1 MTHKY
6 VEPKRETLMSQPA
19 SFTSARCESLSQA
32 AATVRRFSLEMIHA
46 AGSGHPGGCLSAA
59 DLLVY
64 LFHHQLRFDPAN
76 PHWPERDRF
85 VLSKGHACPAF
96 YAVAALV
103 GIIPREQLSEFRKLD
118 GRLQGHPHVVDTPW
132 VETSTGSLGQGFSAS
147 VGMAL
152 GLRHHASKSRVYA
165 MLGDGELQEGEVWE
179 AAMCAG
185 HFRLS
190 NLCAIVDY
198 NKMQSD
204 ATNAEIMS
212 LEPLAAK
219 WSAFNWQALEIDG
232 HDFAQMAIAFEAARS
247 TTDRPTVI
255 IAHTIK
261 GKGVS
266 YMEGVPSWHGSVK
279 LRDEELAQALA
290 ELQPALAA

>member
-1 MTHKY
+1 
-6 VEPKRETLMSQPA
+6 
-19 SFTSARCESLSQA
+19 
-32 AATVRRFSLEMIHA
+32 MIHA

-59 DLLVY
+59 DLLAY
-64 LFHHQLRFDPAN
+64 LFLNQLRFDPAN
-76 PHWPERDRF
+76 PRWPERDRF
-85 VLSKGHACPAF
+85 VLSKGHACPAL

-103 GIIPREQLSEFRKLD
+103 RIIPREQLSEFRKLG

-152 GLRHHASKSRVYA
+152 GLRHQASKSRVYA

-179 AAMCAG
+179 AAMCAS
-185 HFRLS
+185 HYRLN

-204 ATNAEIMS
+204 TTIAEIMS

-219 WSAFNWQALEIDG
+219 WSAFNWKALEIDG
-232 HDFAQMAIAFEAARS
+232 HDFAQIAAAFDTARA

-266 YMEGVPSWHGSVK
+266 FMEGIPTWHGSVK
-279 LRDEELAQALA
+279 LRDDELGRALA
-290 ELQPALAA
+290 DLQAAIAA